1 MKTKKAVYFNE
12 YNILMGGNTTYLPLV
27 SGILRSYAEE
37 STKILDSYS
46 FQKFIFHVDSVENII
61 AQYTVQP
68 FLAAFSL
75 LMWNEQLSLTVAREI
90 KKKYPECIIVFG
102 GASVPHNAVN
112 FMNKFNFVDVC
123 IRGEGEE
130 SFTDLLEY
138 LVDNKPLNNLPGL
151 VFRNKNGKVCNN
163 EGERPNNRDLDIY
176 PSPYLMGIFDE
187 VIKDNSHFDFQA
199 IIETNRGC
207 PFQCTY
213 CYWGKGGL
221 SRKYRF
227 HSLERVRD
235 EIVWM
240 GKNKIGYVFNAD
252 SNFGMHRRDI
262 EIAKYLVD
270 TKKEFGFPEKFRT
283 CYGKN
288 TDDKIFK
295 VAKLLR
301 DNNLEKGITVSYQS
315 FDSQVQVNIKRKNIK
330 ISSAHNLQ
338 SRFNKENVPVYT
350 ELILGLPGESVETWK
365 FGIDKIFESGLKNQ
379 LFVYICQVYPNTELD
394 DSNYREEFGVI
405 TKSIELNE
413 IHGLI
418 RSQKYVTEYENIIVQ
433 TNSMPIADWKKML
446 KFSWIVMLFQG
457 LKIGFF
463 ITRYLNDILNISYSD
478 FLWFISDMEWKDQK
492 YSIFFQELSELEGKV
507 DYILEGGGRGCVM
520 KEFSDIYWEPEEASF
535 LRLAGDFDAFIDELH
550 SLTRFFLLKR
560 NKEFCEEELM
570 DVVQYQSMCLPRVNL
585 PSITNRVFSYNVPE
599 YFESCFSSNTIPLVK
614 KQQVFEVEPRDYKGD
629 ILKFSRESL
638 LWARKSGNILEI
650 GKWLD
655 V

>member
-176 PSPYLMGIFDE
+176 PSPYLMGVFDE

-463 ITRYLNDILNISYSD
+463 ITRYLNDILNINK
-478 FLWFISDMEWKDQK
+478 ISCLR
-492 YSIFFQELSELEGKV
+492 SIPIN
-507 DYILEGGGRGCVM
+507 D
-520 KEFSDIYWEPEEASF
+520 
-535 LRLAGDFDAFIDELH
+535 
-550 SLTRFFLLKR
+550 
-560 NKEFCEEELM
+560 
-570 DVVQYQSMCLPRVNL
+570 
-585 PSITNRVFSYNVPE
+585 
-599 YFESCFSSNTIPLVK
+599 
-614 KQQVFEVEPRDYKGD
+614 
-629 ILKFSRESL
+629 
-638 LWARKSGNILEI
+638 
-650 GKWLD
+650 
-655 V
+655 